1 MHNIYIYACKYV
13 CLCMHMPIGGY
24 RTSPNSEPPKHR
36 NREPPA
42 RNLRRQNP
50 LGDGCEA
57 WQFVPQAP
65 SVPLSAF
72 LSGGATRAAWS
83 PSLKGE
89 LGMVE

>member
-1 MHNIYIYACKYV
+1 MYAYANRRQK
-13 CLCMHMPIGGY
+13 
-24 RTSPNSEPPKHR
+24 RTSPTSEPPKHR
-36 NREPPA
+36 N